1 MQPRPKYQVFI
12 SSTYGDLRD
21 EREAVTWAIL
31 SARHIPAGMENFT
44 ATDDRGWETIKSV
57 IDRSDYYV
65 LILAGRYGSVYR
77 RGKSWTEKE
86 YEYAV
91 LRNIPVLA
99 FIRAK
104 RSIRADAM
112 DEDSA
117 LRAKL
122 EGFKRKVRDRHLCRE
137 WDERADLVAEVSNAL
152 SNHIRDDEQGGRQR
166 PGWYR
171 GDELSS
177 LQNFDF
183 AEPVE
188 GFIAEAIQL
197 DNTGPVYCYAFS
209 LDSRL
214 ALTGGRD
221 KAVRLWD
228 LETRR
233 CVRLFEGH
241 GKAVECI
248 SWSADQRCVLSASD
262 DRTVRRWDVKT
273 GRCLSVL
280 DGHTGDVWSVAWS
293 PDQRY
298 ACSGSGDHT
307 VRLWDLEAGT
317 CVSIL
322 EGHKDYVS
330 STEWSPDQSWVL
342 SGSEDCSV
350 RLWDV
355 EKKQCLRVFEGHDS
369 PVYCAKWSPD
379 QSRVLSSSDDGSVRL
394 WDVETGQCLRIFEGH
409 TTYVVSVAWANDGR
423 HFLSGAEDGS
433 VRLWDVETR
442 ECLRIFEGHTA
453 DVRCVE
459 WGADQHHAISGDAK
473 GRIRRWD
480 LTEATK

>member
-112 DEDSA
+112 DEDSG

-322 EGHKDYVS
+322 EGTRTMFQAPNGVQINLGCSRAPKTARCGYGMLRRNSAYASLKVMTLLSIARSGVRISLASCPVPTTGLCGYGMLRLANACVS
-330 STEWSPDQSWVL
+330 SKVIL
-342 SGSEDCSV
+342 
-350 RLWDV
+350 LM
-355 EKKQCLRVFEGHDS
+355 
-369 PVYCAKWSPD
+369 
-379 QSRVLSSSDDGSVRL
+379 
-394 WDVETGQCLRIFEGH
+394 
-409 TTYVVSVAWANDGR
+409 
-423 HFLSGAEDGS
+423 
-433 VRLWDVETR
+433 
-442 ECLRIFEGHTA
+442 
-453 DVRCVE
+453 
-459 WGADQHHAISGDAK
+459 
-473 GRIRRWD
+473 
-480 LTEATK
+480 